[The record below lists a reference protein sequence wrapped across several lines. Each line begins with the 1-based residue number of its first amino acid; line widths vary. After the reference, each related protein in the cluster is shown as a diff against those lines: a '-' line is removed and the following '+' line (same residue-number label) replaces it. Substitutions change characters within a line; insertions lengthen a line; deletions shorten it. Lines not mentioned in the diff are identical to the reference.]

1 MLRKLL
7 LAVTIT
13 FSLNFFLAV
22 DSSNTS
28 TTASRS
34 HLAKTPSEL
43 VKLLF
48 EQGLW
53 GKSLLPPSGG
63 S

>member
-1 MLRKLL
+1 MLKKLL

-22 DSSNTS
+22 DSSTTS
-28 TTASRS
+28 TTANRS
-34 HLAKTPSEL
+34 DTAKTSTEL
-43 VKLLF
+43 VKLLLD
-48 EQGLW
+48 QGLRT
-53 GKSLLPPSGG
+53 KSLLPPSDG